1 MNYVVFRNDFSGTRC
16 ISTEDTLA
24 SASKRLDSEVA
35 AAGAR
40 GEITHETF
48 FFIVQVENSMAVK
61 PRPVLLNAVKA

>member
-16 ISTEDTLA
+16 ISAEDTLL

-35 AAGAR
+35 AAAAKEER
-40 GEITHETF
+40 TNETF
-48 FFIVQVENSMAVK
+48 FFIVQVESSMAVK